1 MVRVAGSV
9 TAATRWRLP
18 HGCAA
23 MAQHQPS
30 WQGLKSEEAE
40 AERLIGEGGSGQR
53 VDESADDGH
62 AEDVRGLSASPG
74 FLCGGKKPSV
84 RVTYFSS
91 CSLHSVL
98 PALSISEIWV
108 LTQLMTERWKMQPSF
123 CLAESSSSGS
133 ADWALST
140 GTLFV
145 LLRWLSYWKM
155 RTLVF
160 RFRFHFYC
168 TEQEI
173 HLTCIISFFSLS
185 GFLFPS
191 TKLTKITDRNRIKTE
206 CWRFTLLW
214 QLLNV
219 GAFRVKYKHNS
230 SSVQTF

>member
-1 MVRVAGSV
+1 MSLLTHSLVITSLSLLCTVVGVAGSV

-30 WQGLKSEEAE
+30 WQGWQVRGGGEAN
-40 AERLIGEGGSGQR
+40 RRRVGQR

-74 FLCGGKKPSV
+74 FLCGGKKPERPCDIFLLV
-84 RVTYFSS
+84 
-91 CSLHSVL
+91 HSVL

-108 LTQLMTERWKMQPSF
+108 LTQLMTERWKMQLSL
-123 CLAESSSSGS
+123 CSSGS

-145 LLRWLSYWKM
+145 LLRWLFIEKWE
-155 RTLVF
+155 RCCWTWF

-173 HLTCIISFFSLS
+173 HLTGIISFFW
-185 GFLFPS
+185 
-191 TKLTKITDRNRIKTE
+191 T
-206 CWRFTLLW
+206 
-214 QLLNV
+214 
-219 GAFRVKYKHNS
+219 
-230 SSVQTF
+230 SVSQDFYFHQPN

>member
-1 MVRVAGSV
+1 MSLLTHSLVITSLSLLCTVVGVAGSV

-18 HGCAA
+18 RG
-23 MAQHQPS
+23 
-30 WQGLKSEEAE
+30 GGEAN
-40 AERLIGEGGSGQR
+40 RRRVGQR

-74 FLCGGKKPSV
+74 FLCGGKKPERPCDMFLLV
-84 RVTYFSS
+84 
-91 CSLHSVL
+91 HSVL

-108 LTQLMTERWKMQPSF
+108 LTQLMTEGWKMQPSL
-123 CLAESSSSGS
+123 CSSGS

-145 LLRWLSYWKM
+145 LLRWLIEKWE
-155 RTLVF
+155 RWCWTWF

-173 HLTCIISFFSLS
+173 HLTGIILFFCTSVS

-191 TKLTKITDRNRIKTE
+191 TKLTNDRNRIKTE
-206 CWRFTLLW
+206 CLLYCD
-214 QLLNV
+214 
-219 GAFRVKYKHNS
+219 RVKYKH
-230 SSVQTF
+230 

>member
-1 MVRVAGSV
+1 MSLLAHSLVITSLSLLCTVVGVAGSV

-30 WQGLKSEEAE
+30 WQGQSEE
-40 AERLIGEGGSGQR
+40 AERLIGGGSGQR

-74 FLCGGKKPSV
+74 FLCGGKKPKRPCHIFLLV
-84 RVTYFSS
+84 Q
-91 CSLHSVL
+91 SVL

-108 LTQLMTERWKMQPSF
+108 LTQLMTERWKMQPSL
-123 CLAESSSSGS
+123 CSSGS

-140 GTLFV
+140 GTPFV
-145 LLRWLSYWKM
+145 LLRWLSFIEKWEPWCWKW
-155 RTLVF
+155 F

-173 HLTCIISFFSLS
+173 HLTGIISFFW
-185 GFLFPS
+185 
-191 TKLTKITDRNRIKTE
+191 T
-206 CWRFTLLW
+206 
-214 QLLNV
+214 
-219 GAFRVKYKHNS
+219 
-230 SSVQTF
+230 SVSQDFYFHQPN